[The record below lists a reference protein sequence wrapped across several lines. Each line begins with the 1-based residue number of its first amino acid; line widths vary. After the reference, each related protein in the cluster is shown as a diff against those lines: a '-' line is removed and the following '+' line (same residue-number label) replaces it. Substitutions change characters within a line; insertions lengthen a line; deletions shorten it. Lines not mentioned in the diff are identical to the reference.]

1 MKQTRIIRIS
11 FLIAAVFIVA
21 SFWAGFYF
29 GENNTQPDNILVASE
44 DGENAASGQK
54 TEREADVSQKAENV
68 QQEEEEPEETVE
80 SMKDVEE
87 ERYYLKLA
95 DDYLAVYHSD
105 TDQIYFET
113 GLKLTDLPEDL
124 QEKAEEGISFSSLEE
139 LYSFL
144 ENYSS

>member
-11 FLIAAVFIVA
+11 FLIAAFFIVA
-21 SFWAGFYF
+21 AFWAGFYF
-29 GENNTQPDNILVASE
+29 GENSTQPDNILAATE
-44 DGENAASGQK
+44 ENGEISSGQNK
-54 TEREADVSQKAENV
+54 DGASNTAKPAETDLSK
-68 QQEEEEPEETVE
+68 EPEETVE

-87 ERYYLKLA
+87 EQYYLKLA

-124 QEKAEEGISFSSLEE
+124 QEKAKTGITFSSLEE

>member
-11 FLIAAVFIVA
+11 FLIAAAFIVA
-21 SFWAGFYF
+21 AFWAGFYF
-29 GENNTQPDNILVASE
+29 GENSTQPDNILAATEGSE
-44 DGENAASGQK
+44 NISTNRNTDRTS
-54 TEREADVSQKAENV
+54 DVTKPEGTAQTKE
-68 QQEEEEPEETVE
+68 QEPEETVE

-87 ERYYLKLA
+87 ERYYLKLE

-113 GLKLTDLPEDL
+113 GLKASDLPEDL
-124 QEKAEEGISFSSLEE
+124 QEKAKTGIPFSSLEE

>member
-11 FLIAAVFIVA
+11 FLIAAIFIVA
-21 SFWAGFYF
+21 AFWAGFYF
-29 GENNTQPDNILVASE
+29 GENSTQPDNILAATEGSE
-44 DGENAASGQK
+44 NISSNRNTDRTS
-54 TEREADVSQKAENV
+54 DVTKPAETA
-68 QQEEEEPEETVE
+68 QTKEQEPEETVE

-87 ERYYLKLA
+87 EQYYLKLA

-113 GLKLTDLPEDL
+113 GLKLSDLPEDL
-124 QEKAEEGISFSSLEE
+124 REKAKTGITFSSMEE